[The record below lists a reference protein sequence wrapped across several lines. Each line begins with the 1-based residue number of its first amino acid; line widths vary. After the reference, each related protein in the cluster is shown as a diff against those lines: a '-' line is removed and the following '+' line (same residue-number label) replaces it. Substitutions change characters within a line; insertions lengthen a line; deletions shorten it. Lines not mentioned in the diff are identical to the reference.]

1 MRVNGRADETHKM
14 RIGAIRYG
22 TIGACSIPL
31 STANAN
37 RQILTRRIIIASE
50 CIDAKCVCFLAAL
63 PDAEEKLPTTKELR
77 CADCAARKTLRA
89 TLLMPSP
96 DT

>member
-1 MRVNGRADETHKM
+1 MGADEPHKM

-50 CIDAKCVCFLAAL
+50 CIDANCECFLPTF
-63 PDAEEKLPTTKELR
+63 PDAAEKVPTTTELR
-77 CADCAARKTLRA
+77 CADCAARNTLSA